1 MDLEGQG
8 DGKELGGVEEGKTLI
23 RIRYVRKE
31 SLFNKRGKLPL
42 IRSTFSACSILQFM
56 VIF

>member
-8 DGKELGGVEEGKTLI
+8 DGKELGGVEDGKTLI

-31 SLFNKRGKLPL
+31 SIFNNRGKLPL
-42 IRSTFSACSILQFM
+42 KRSTFSACSILQFM